1 MDRRLARPIMGME
14 LVCVWGRGER
24 AGGGEGQ
31 VESVYM
37 PGASGF
43 GYLNE
48 ADPTWVSGVHYD

>member
-1 MDRRLARPIMGME
+1 MGME